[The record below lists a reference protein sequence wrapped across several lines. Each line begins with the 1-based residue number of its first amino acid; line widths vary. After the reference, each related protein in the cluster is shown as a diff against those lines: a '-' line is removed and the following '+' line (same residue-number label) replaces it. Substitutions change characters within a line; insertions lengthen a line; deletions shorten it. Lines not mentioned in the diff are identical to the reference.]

1 MPHFYNC
8 GEYPGMEGCPGFFV
22 AESEQEV
29 FKHCELHAREA
40 HGEDPAQWSEEELQT
55 VKNLIRRTEGP
66 GVSPS

>member
-1 MPHFYNC
+1 MLHIFMFNLCTFYRLILQ
-8 GEYPGMEGCPGFFV
+8 FFV

>member
-1 MPHFYNC
+1 MPYFYNC
-8 GEYPGMEGCPGFFV
+8 GEYPGMGDCPGFFV

-40 HGEDPAQWSEEELQT
+40 HGEDPAQWSEEELET